1 MKKKLTEAQVNL
13 SIADLSSSDLQ
24 TLSQILSL
32 AGQAEQAAGLMGG
45 MGGIGGMGAVGG
57 MASDPMASDP
67 LASDPMAGGGI
78 DAPGGIGENGPLAM
92 AGPDADYGMDSGLG
106 LNAGADD
113 GLGMDDGL
121 GLGDGL
127 GLDDGMGADMGTDMD
142 LGMDDLAAGGD
153 DLGLEGGDDM
163 GADEFDLTMGD
174 LGGTDIDDDA
184 MVEESFNRLFALC
197 GLNESEEAEDEE
209 VIEEDESAMEGE
221 EVISEEAEEDLDE
234 ASAPVIALDL
244 NDPQMK
250 QLVGDVDVPGTADH
264 AGMSGFP
271 AAGAAAKPEI
281 QHSVPSA
288 QTQHPGMAA
297 PGEEE
302 DSMDWLNVPSAGGP
316 APSTSVGSAGTQP
329 QGMGN
334 PAQQQG
340 QLSPMGQPAKPTWME
355 EMSEDMDVFEEVEED
370 EESEELEEGQMFDFS
385 LDEDAV
391 EELKSPGLGDNR
403 MFGPYANDREAANDA
418 RLECPAGVVG
428 RDFQI
433 IKRPNGVFWKKIVSE
448 DVANSRPKL
457 QDVCTSGIE
466 NSIHA
471 IEKVPGKVGD
481 NTLKFMEAQDIDT
494 IHASL
499 NEQFELFMKGKK

>member
-1 MKKKLTEAQVNL
+1 MKKKLTEAQVTM

-24 TLSQILSL
+24 TLSQMLAL

-45 MGGIGGMGAVGG
+45 MGGIGGMDAVGG
-57 MASDPMASDP
+57 LASDP
-67 LASDPMAGGGI
+67 LADPMAGGI

-92 AGPDADYGMDSGLG
+92 AGPDDSYGMDSGLD

-121 GLGDGL
+121 GLGDDL
-127 GLDDGMGADMGTDMD
+127 GLDDGMGADMGADM
-142 LGMDDLAAGGD
+142 GMDDGLGLDDGMGD
-153 DLGLEGGDDM
+153 DLGLDGGDDM

-250 QLVGDVDVPGTADH
+250 QMVGDIDVPGAADH

-281 QHSVPSA
+281 QHAVPSA

-297 PGEEE
+297 PGEE

-316 APSTSVGSAGTQP
+316 TPSTAVGSAGTQH
-329 QGMGN
+329 QGVN
-334 PAQQQG
+334 PAKQQG

-370 EESEELEEGQMFDFS
+370 EESEELEEGQMYDFS

-391 EELKSPGLGDNR
+391 EEMKSPGLGDNR
-403 MFGPYANDREAANDA
+403 MFGPYANAREAANDA
-418 RLECPAGVVG
+418 RTECPAGVVG

-433 IKRPNGVFWKKIVSE
+433 INRPNGVFWKKIVTE
-448 DVANSRPKL
+448 DVANSRPKIE
-457 QDVCTSGIE
+457 DVCTSGIE
-466 NSIHA
+466 NSVHA

-481 NTLKFMEAQDIDT
+481 NTLKFMEAQDVNT

>member
-1 MKKKLTEAQVNL
+1 MKKKLTEAQVTM

-45 MGGIGGMGAVGG
+45 MGGIGGMDAVGG
-57 MASDPMASDP
+57 LASDP
-67 LASDPMAGGGI
+67 LADPMAGGI

-92 AGPDADYGMDSGLG
+92 AGPDDSYGMDSGLD

-121 GLGDGL
+121 GLGDDL
-127 GLDDGMGADMGTDMD
+127 GLDDGMGADMGADM
-142 LGMDDLAAGGD
+142 GMDDGLGLDDGMGD
-153 DLGLEGGDDM
+153 DLGLDGGDDM

-174 LGGTDIDDDA
+174 LGGSDIDEDT

-197 GLNESEEAEDEE
+197 GLNESEEAEDE

-221 EVISEEAEEDLDE
+221 EVISEEAEEELDE

-244 NDPQMK
+244 NDPKMK
-250 QLVGDVDVPGTADH
+250 QVVGDVGVPDAAPH
-264 AGMSGFP
+264 AGMGGFP

-281 QHSVPSA
+281 QHAVPSA

-316 APSTSVGSAGTQP
+316 TPSTAVGSAGTQH
-329 QGMGN
+329 QGVN
-334 PAQQQG
+334 PAQQQGG

-370 EESEELEEGQMFDFS
+370 EESEELEEGQMYDFS

-403 MFGPYANDREAANDA
+403 MFGPYANDLEAANDA

-448 DVANSRPKL
+448 DVSNSRPKL

-466 NSIHA
+466 NSVHA

>member
-1 MKKKLTEAQVNL
+1 MKKKLTEAQVTM

-24 TLSQILSL
+24 TLSQMLAL

-45 MGGIGGMGAVGG
+45 MGGIGGMDAVGG
-57 MASDPMASDP
+57 LASDP
-67 LASDPMAGGGI
+67 LADPMAGGI

-92 AGPDADYGMDSGLG
+92 AGPDDSYGMDSGLD

-121 GLGDGL
+121 GLGDDLGMNDGMGADMGADMGMDDGL
-127 GLDDGMGADMGTDMD
+127 GLDDGMG
-142 LGMDDLAAGGD
+142 D
-153 DLGLEGGDDM
+153 DLGLDGGDDM

-174 LGGTDIDDDA
+174 LGGSDIDEDT

-197 GLNESEEAEDEE
+197 GLNESEEAEDE

-221 EVISEEAEEDLDE
+221 EVISEEAEEELDE

-244 NDPQMK
+244 NDPKMK
-250 QLVGDVDVPGTADH
+250 QVVGDVGVPDAAPH
-264 AGMSGFP
+264 AGMGGFP

-281 QHSVPSA
+281 QHAVPSA

-316 APSTSVGSAGTQP
+316 TPSTAVGSAGTQH
-329 QGMGN
+329 QGVN

-370 EESEELEEGQMFDFS
+370 EESEELEEGQMYDFS
-385 LDEDAV
+385 LDKDAV
-391 EELKSPGLGDNR
+391 EEMKSPGLGDNR
-403 MFGPYANDREAANDA
+403 MFGPYANAREAANDA
-418 RLECPAGVVG
+418 RTECPAGVVG

-433 IKRPNGVFWKKIVSE
+433 INRPNGVFWKKIVTE
-448 DVANSRPKL
+448 DVANSRPKIE
-457 QDVCTSGIE
+457 DVCTSGIE
-466 NSIHA
+466 NSVHA

-481 NTLKFMEAQDIDT
+481 NTLKFMEAQDVNT

>member
-1 MKKKLTEAQVNL
+1 MKKKLTEAQVTM

-24 TLSQILSL
+24 TLSQMLAL

-45 MGGIGGMGAVGG
+45 MGGIGGMDAVGG
-57 MASDPMASDP
+57 LASDP
-67 LASDPMAGGGI
+67 LADPMAGGI

-92 AGPDADYGMDSGLG
+92 AGPDDSYGMDSGLD

-121 GLGDGL
+121 GLGDDLGMDDGMGADMGADMGMDDGL
-127 GLDDGMGADMGTDMD
+127 GLDDGMG
-142 LGMDDLAAGGD
+142 D
-153 DLGLEGGDDM
+153 DLGLDGGDDM

-174 LGGTDIDDDA
+174 LGGTDIDEDA

-197 GLNESEEAEDEE
+197 GLNESEEAEDE

-221 EVISEEAEEDLDE
+221 EVISEEAEEELDE

-244 NDPQMK
+244 NDPKMK
-250 QLVGDVDVPGTADH
+250 QVVGDVGVPDAAPH
-264 AGMSGFP
+264 AGMGGFP

-281 QHSVPSA
+281 QHAVPSA

-316 APSTSVGSAGTQP
+316 TPSTAVGSAGTQH
-329 QGMGN
+329 QGVN

-370 EESEELEEGQMFDFS
+370 EE
-385 LDEDAV
+385 
-391 EELKSPGLGDNR
+391 
-403 MFGPYANDREAANDA
+403 
-418 RLECPAGVVG
+418 
-428 RDFQI
+428 
-433 IKRPNGVFWKKIVSE
+433 
-448 DVANSRPKL
+448 
-457 QDVCTSGIE
+457 
-466 NSIHA
+466 
-471 IEKVPGKVGD
+471 
-481 NTLKFMEAQDIDT
+481 
-494 IHASL
+494 
-499 NEQFELFMKGKK
+499 

>member
-1 MKKKLTEAQVNL
+1 MKKKLTEAQVTM

-24 TLSQILSL
+24 TLSQMLAL

-45 MGGIGGMGAVGG
+45 MGGIGGMDAVGG
-57 MASDPMASDP
+57 LASDP
-67 LASDPMAGGGI
+67 LADPMAGGI

-92 AGPDADYGMDSGLG
+92 AGPDDSYGMDSGLD

-121 GLGDGL
+121 GLGDDL
-127 GLDDGMGADMGTDMD
+127 GLDDGMGADMGADM
-142 LGMDDLAAGGD
+142 GMDDGLGLDDGMGD
-153 DLGLEGGDDM
+153 DLGLDGGDDM

-174 LGGTDIDDDA
+174 LGGSDIDEDT

-197 GLNESEEAEDEE
+197 GLNESEEAEDE

-221 EVISEEAEEDLDE
+221 EVISEEAEEELDE

-244 NDPQMK
+244 NDPKMK
-250 QLVGDVDVPGTADH
+250 QVVGDVGVPDAAPH
-264 AGMSGFP
+264 AGMGGFP
-271 AAGAAAKPEI
+271 ADGAAAKPEI

-302 DSMDWLNVPSAGGP
+302 YSMDWLNVPSAGDP
-316 APSTSVGSAGTQP
+316 TPSTAVGSAGTQHP
-329 QGMGN
+329 GTGN
-334 PAQQQG
+334 PAQQPG

-370 EESEELEEGQMFDFS
+370 EESEELEEGQMYDFS

-403 MFGPYANDREAANDA
+403 MFGPYSNAREAANDA

-433 IKRPNGVFWKKIVSE
+433 INRPNGVFWKKIVTE
-448 DVANSRPKL
+448 DVANSRPKIE
-457 QDVCTSGIE
+457 DVCTSGIE
-466 NSIHA
+466 NSVHA
-471 IEKVPGKVGD
+471 MEKVPGKVGD

>member
-92 AGPDADYGMDSGLG
+92 AGPDADYGMDSGLD
-106 LNAGADD
+106 LNAAADD

-121 GLGDGL
+121 GL
-127 GLDDGMGADMGTDMD
+127 
-142 LGMDDLAAGGD
+142 GD

-174 LGGTDIDDDA
+174 LGGTDIDEDA

-250 QLVGDVDVPGTADH
+250 QMVGDIDVPGAADH

-281 QHSVPSA
+281 QHAVPSA

-297 PGEEE
+297 PGEE

-316 APSTSVGSAGTQP
+316 TPSTAVGSAGTQH
-329 QGMGN
+329 QGVN
-334 PAQQQG
+334 PAKQQG

-370 EESEELEEGQMFDFS
+370 EESEELEEGQMYDFS

-403 MFGPYANDREAANDA
+403 MFGPYANDLEAANDA

-448 DVANSRPKL
+448 DVSNSRPKL

-466 NSIHA
+466 NSVHA